1 MPATEPQLTVEIAFV
16 AGETS
21 GDRLGAGL
29 INELKQHLP
38 HARFVGVGGPK
49 MEQSGCEIL
58 YRMDRIGVIG
68 LDGLKDKLFDILHI
82 RKTLIAK
89 WSDSPP
95 AVFVGID
102 VPDFNLVLESK
113 LKEQGVPTVH
123 YVSPTVWA
131 WRGYRIHKIKR
142 AVSHMLALFPFE
154 EKFYQQHQI
163 PVTCVGHPLADELEA
178 IEKETARTELGL
190 SAGKLVAL
198 LPGSRKN
205 EVKRLTAP
213 MLEAARLLLADD
225 QRLHFI
231 LPFASTRAQ
240 QAFEKAAGNV
250 SDLPITFVNGKS
262 RRVLEAADIAV
273 LASGTASLEAAL
285 IGTPHVV
292 VYRLSA
298 VSYWLMRRLRH
309 VDHYA
314 MPNHLLPS
322 PMVPELIQ
330 ENATGENIYQAV
342 KTYLDAPE
350 RMEEIRVAF
359 HHIFQSLKRN
369 ADKRAAETIISLIH
383 ES

>member
-1 MPATEPQLTVEIAFV
+1 MPATEPQIPVEIAFV

-29 INELKQHLP
+29 IEELKLHLP
-38 HARFVGVGGPK
+38 NARFVGVGGPK
-49 MEQSGCEIL
+49 MEQAGCEIL

-68 LDGLKDKLFDILHI
+68 LDGLKDKLFDILRI
-82 RKTLIAK
+82 RKTLFSK
-89 WSDSPP
+89 WSESPP

-102 VPDFNLVLESK
+102 VPDFNLVLETK
-113 LKEQGVPTVH
+113 LKKQGVPTVH

-163 PVTCVGHPLADELEA
+163 PVTCVGHPLADELKPV
-178 IEKETARTELGL
+178 EKESTRAELGL
-190 SAGKLVAL
+190 GAGKLVAL

-205 EVKRLTAP
+205 EVKRLTGP
-213 MLEAARLLLADD
+213 ILDAARLLYVDNQSLC
-225 QRLHFI
+225 FV
-231 LPFASTRAQ
+231 LPFASARAQ
-240 QAFEKAAGNV
+240 KAFERAAGDV
-250 SDLPITFVNGKS
+250 SDLPITFVDGKS
-262 RRVLEAADIAV
+262 RRVLEAADIAI

-298 VSYWLMRRLRH
+298 LSYWLMRRLRH

-330 ENATGENIYQAV
+330 ENATAENIYKAVQA
-342 KTYLDAPE
+342 YLNTPA
-350 RMEEIRVAF
+350 RMEEIRLAF
-359 HHIFQSLKRN
+359 HQIFQSLKLN
-369 ADKRAAETIISLIH
+369 ADKRAAETILSLIH